1 MSQPKKVRYRYW
13 GVSIY
18 FLLVGPSALY
28 ALAVLYAFGDS
39 MAGMSSVGS
48 SDRGRPYLFWG
59 LGAYCLA
66 GAIAGCVSRARRR
79 VLLAWIAHAAVFVVT
94 MLETRNFI
102 GGLAVGGFF
111 SALLAVPF
119 GLAWLILLAD
129 SIWKKR
135 VVGQD
140 L

>member
-1 MSQPKKVRYRYW
+1 MSQPKKVRYRHW

-39 MAGMSSVGS
+39 MAGMSPVGS
-48 SDRGRPYLFWG
+48 NDRGRPYLFWG

-66 GAIAGCVSRARRR
+66 GAVAGCISRPRRR
-79 VLLAWIAHAAVFVVT
+79 VLLAWFAHGAVFIASI
-94 MLETRNFI
+94 LESKNLPD
-102 GGLAVGGFF
+102 GLLAGGFF
-111 SALLAVPF
+111 CGLAAIPF
-119 GLAWLILLAD
+119 GLTWLILLGD

-135 VVGQD
+135 VAGQD
-140 L
+140 